1 MYDAGRQPRTFCSR
15 SIANRPEQ
23 PLIILAR
30 TALSAVIACSL
41 GLVCGFQS
49 SAIAADEAPAVA
61 NSEPGATSD
70 TSASSGRKILQGKTE
85 VVEYRLSDQEDY
97 QKGMAAM
104 ERKNYA
110 AAENF
115 FSAGAAQLGEG
126 YEKYR
131 AECLYFQ
138 GKALVLA
145 GRSDT
150 AVYVFQKA
158 VALFDQYDPS
168 NPYKLAASKQYSDLS
183 SGRAKFDSQNL
194 TGRTG
199 VQVARVSIDQ
209 QVTLASGISND
220 ESLPHMLEVKEDTI
234 PKTVHNCFAE
244 MTCLETAELGSNIYN
259 AVGRWQP
266 LMVENVPAAFATA
279 NSPPVVNVRVSGR
292 LYRIALPQFRSLRKI
307 MLVTDNEKVC
317 AVDLDNF
324 ECWLLRMD
332 LNQDLSLKG
341 VRWAKLVHK
350 KAPSDSSVGISS
362 RYRPTGGVRPNPNVA
377 GRSGDMWGVKPS
389 QLNRGNAYGNVSNS
403 GNGYGNRQNVN
414 FRNSAWGNSQSAH
427 SMTGWGNNN
436 SGGGYSQGG
445 SNGGYAQSSG
455 GGWGSG
461 QSASSDSGGSQGGGS
476 IWGNSKHANRSSSW
490 GSSSGGSSNYEPPR
504 QTQPRGQ
511 SGF

>member
-1 MYDAGRQPRTFCSR
+1 MYDAVRQPLTHF
-15 SIANRPEQ
+15 
-23 PLIILAR
+23 LL
-30 TALSAVIACSL
+30 ACSL
-41 GLVCGFQS
+41 CIAGGIAS
-49 SAIAADEAPAVA
+49 SAGAADEPQAVA
-61 NSEPGATSD
+61 NREATPAPVTTGSR
-70 TSASSGRKILQGKTE
+70 GRPILQGKTE

-115 FSAGAAQLGEG
+115 FQAGAAQLGEG

-168 NPYKLAASKQYSDLS
+168 NPYKLAASKQYSELS
-183 SGRAKFDSQNL
+183 SGRAKFDSHNL

-199 VQVARVSIDQ
+199 IPLARVSVDQ
-209 QVTLASGISND
+209 QVTLAAGISND
-220 ESLPHMLEVKEDTI
+220 NSLPHLLQVKEDTI
-234 PKTVHNCFAE
+234 PKTVQNCFAE

-307 MLVTDNEKVC
+307 MLVTDNEKIC

-324 ECWLLRMD
+324 ETWLLRMD

-341 VRWAKLVHK
+341 VRWAKLMHK

-362 RYRPTGGVRPNPNVA
+362 RYRPNTPNPNVA
-377 GRSGDMWGVKPS
+377 GRAGDMWGVKPS
-389 QLNRGNAYGNVSNS
+389 QMK
-403 GNGYGNRQNVN
+403 NVN
-414 FRNSAWGNSQSAH
+414 FSGGAWGPSRPR
-427 SMTGWGNNN
+427 
-436 SGGGYSQGG
+436 
-445 SNGGYAQSSG
+445 
-455 GGWGSG
+455 GSG
-461 QSASSDSGGSQGGGS
+461 
-476 IWGNSKHANRSSSW
+476 
-490 GSSSGGSSNYEPPR
+490 
-504 QTQPRGQ
+504 
-511 SGF
+511 F